1 MYCVQV
7 SKERVPKRL
16 SKKLLMLSLLLL
28 TAGKTFV
35 SEFYIRK
42 GVIKLNNFMSVC
54 NESS

>member
-16 SKKLLMLSLLLL
+16 CKKLLMLSLLLL
-28 TAGKTFV
+28 TAGKTFI